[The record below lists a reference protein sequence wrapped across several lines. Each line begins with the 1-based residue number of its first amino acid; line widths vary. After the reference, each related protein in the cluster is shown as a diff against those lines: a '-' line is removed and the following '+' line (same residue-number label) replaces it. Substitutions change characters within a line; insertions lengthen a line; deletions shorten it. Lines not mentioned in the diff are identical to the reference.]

1 MNYKDFFH
9 LLKSVAEK
17 RLLKLL
23 QSEVNDL
30 TFDGL
35 LLGPNHAVFDLRQ
48 IYRQLII
55 FAENKDFDFMSSVV
69 VNLMDII
76 KTELEDFV

>member
-23 QSEVNDL
+23 QTEEVNDI
-30 TFDGL
+30 TFDSL
-35 LLGPNHAVFDLRQ
+35 SIPNIMYLGTLSTRNVSTHC
-48 IYRQLII
+48 
-55 FAENKDFDFMSSVV
+55 NKSHPGSRTYVRYS
-69 VNLMDII
+69 NINYI
-76 KTELEDFV
+76 